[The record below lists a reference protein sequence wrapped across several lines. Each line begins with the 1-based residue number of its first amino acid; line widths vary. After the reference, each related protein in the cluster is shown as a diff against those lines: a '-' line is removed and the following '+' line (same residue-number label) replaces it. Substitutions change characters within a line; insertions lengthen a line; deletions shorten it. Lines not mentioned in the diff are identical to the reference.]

1 MRLETRGSL
10 QFSGDS
16 RLEALES
23 SLLGPRTQGLCP
35 WVLGA
40 AGDCPGVVSEVVS
53 GVVSGTSEVGDS
65 LLRGGRDGSPRNL
78 LLVHELSARGA
89 GILRPPARDPGH
101 LPAKD
106 QIPSGH
112 Y

>member
-16 RLEALES
+16 RLEALEP

-40 AGDCPGVVSEVVS
+40 TGECPGVVSEVVS
-53 GVVSGTSEVGDS
+53 GVVSGTSEVRNS
-65 LLRGGRDGSPRNL
+65 LLRGAGPVGDEMCFSFFFQRLCKLTGG
-78 LLVHELSARGA
+78 HECLS
-89 GILRPPARDPGH
+89 LKP
-101 LPAKD
+101 
-106 QIPSGH
+106 
-112 Y
+112 